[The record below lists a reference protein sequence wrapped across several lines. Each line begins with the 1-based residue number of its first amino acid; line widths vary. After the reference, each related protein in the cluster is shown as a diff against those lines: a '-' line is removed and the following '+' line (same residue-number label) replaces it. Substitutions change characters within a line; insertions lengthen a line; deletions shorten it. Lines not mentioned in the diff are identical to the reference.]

1 MVLISFIIKTGNVKT
16 SLQVMI
22 SKTKK
27 IPFVDD
33 KRCLYVSV
41 MTISQRA
48 YSSNSV
54 KERIFYFA
62 LLYKVDVGHSVS
74 LSLMHEISLFHQ
86 AFQIIVMYNFLFNHR
101 FLITHGLLYL
111 SVAVAIFFSRKRS
124 KAWFSD
130 TRLRNVFVQ
139 KSSDRKPVNI
149 AFW

>member
-1 MVLISFIIKTGNVKT
+1 MKTGNVKT

-33 KRCLYVSV
+33 KRCLYVFV
-41 MTISQRA
+41 MTIRQRA

-62 LLYKVDVGHSVS
+62 LLYKVDVDHSVS

-124 KAWFSD
+124 KA
-130 TRLRNVFVQ
+130 
-139 KSSDRKPVNI
+139 
-149 AFW
+149 

>member
-1 MVLISFIIKTGNVKT
+1 
-16 SLQVMI
+16 MI

-111 SVAVAIFFSRKRS
+111 SVAVAIFFPV
-124 KAWFSD
+124 SD
-130 TRLRNVFVQ
+130 QRPDLAIQDCETFLFRNLAIE
-139 KSSDRKPVNI
+139 NL
-149 AFW
+149 